1 MSQTAIRIDPMLG
14 HRTLFSL
21 RRAARPV
28 GVYLKYTTSEVGECP
43 FCAENE
49 HLTPATLLVVPS
61 LDHPKKSDA
70 WQVRVVPNL
79 YPALG
84 TDHAEDAGYHEVII
98 ESPDHLTRFTQLD
111 SKHVSV
117 VLQVYR
123 DRLSA
128 LRRETKIVHA
138 VVFKN
143 EGAEAGA
150 SLAHVHSQLMALP
163 YVPEGIRKRLEF
175 NRHYAE
181 QHGQTYFEAEIDNA
195 RRDCRIVWESDDL
208 VAICPY
214 ASRFPYETWIVPIA
228 PTFHFEDSSASLL
241 EQLAE
246 GWLRVVK
253 AYEAIVPEGAY
264 NMVLQSAP
272 FRGAEPPAE
281 PFDSSSFDHYHW
293 HMELLPRVAML
304 AGFEYGTGD
313 YINTVFPETA
323 AAKLRENLRS
333 GITS

>member
-1 MSQTAIRIDPMLG
+1 MLG

-21 RRAARPV
+21 RRAERPV
-28 GVYLKYTTSEVGECP
+28 GVYLQSTTSEVGECP

-61 LDHPKKSDA
+61 LDPSKESGA

-84 TDHAEDAGYHEVII
+84 SPQADATGHHEVII
-98 ESPDHLTRFTQLD
+98 ESSDHLTRFTRLGLPQVL
-111 SKHVSV
+111 V
-117 VLQVYR
+117 VLEVYR

-128 LRRETKIVHA
+128 LRGETKIVHA
-138 VVFKN
+138 VIFKN

-150 SLAHVHSQLMALP
+150 SLAHIHSQLIALP
-163 YVPEGIRKRLEF
+163 YVPEATRKRLDF
-175 NRHYAE
+175 NRCYAE
-181 QHGQTYFEAEIDNA
+181 QHGQTYFEAVIDKA
-195 RRDCRIVWESDDL
+195 RQDNRIVWESADL
-208 VAICPY
+208 VAFCPH

-228 PTFHFEDSSASLL
+228 PQPHFDASPASLL

-246 GWLRVVK
+246 GWLRVAL
-253 AYEAIVPEGAY
+253 AYETIVPEGAY
-264 NMVLQSAP
+264 NAVLQSAP
-272 FRGAEPPAE
+272 LRGAELPDD

-293 HMELLPRVAML
+293 SLEILPRVAML
-304 AGFEYGTGD
+304 AGFECGTGD
-313 YINTVFPETA
+313 YINTVFPERA
-323 AAKLRENLRS
+323 AATLRENLRT